1 MKKAKNILLVLS
13 AILSFLMTIFL
24 IVVGSIMMLISGA
37 QNRQDIITRLGMNL
51 DEAGM
56 NAFFNML
63 NLIATVAIVFGVLQL
78 IAGIFSIVAKAKKQ
92 YSYYGIAIA
101 IGVLSGLNVP
111 LILGSIFGII
121 SFRNGD
127 ELTY

>member
-13 AILSFLMTIFL
+13 AILSFLMTILL
-24 IVVGSIMMLISGA
+24 IVVGSVMMLISGA
-37 QNRQDIITRLGMNL
+37 QNRQDIIARLGMNL

-78 IAGIFSIVAKAKKQ
+78 IAGIFALVAKAKKQ
-92 YSYYGIAIA
+92 YSYYGVAIG